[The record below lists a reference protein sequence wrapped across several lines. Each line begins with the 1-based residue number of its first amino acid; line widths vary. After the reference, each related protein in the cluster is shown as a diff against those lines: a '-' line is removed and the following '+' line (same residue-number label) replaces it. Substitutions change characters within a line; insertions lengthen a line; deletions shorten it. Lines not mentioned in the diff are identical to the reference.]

1 MASGASWHRSDKV
14 RARERGCA
22 YGREI
27 TGSLG
32 LVARAEVADAYDS
45 RADEYVEK
53 LGSLH
58 QMADRDRASIEQWR
72 ESTAGRLLDAGCG
85 PGHWTDVLS
94 ERGRRDVLGI
104 DGSIRFLESA
114 RDRFPGS
121 RFIVGDLFALPI
133 ASRSQDGILAWY
145 SIIHTSPTDLSQILE
160 EFARTLAPDGSLL
173 LGFFAGDP
181 GVVFEHAVTTAYY
194 WSAEALTDLLHPHGF
209 SVEHAETRTDPS
221 AQRAHGELRAR
232 RSATFGR

>member
-1 MASGASWHRSDKV
+1 MP
-14 RARERGCA
+14 
-22 YGREI
+22 
-27 TGSLG
+27 
-32 LVARAEVADAYDS
+32 RAEVAEAYDS

-58 QMADRDRASIEQWR
+58 QMADRDRATIEQWR
-72 ESTAGRLLDAGCG
+72 DSTAGRLLDAGCG

-104 DGSIRFLESA
+104 DRSTRFLESA
-114 RDRFPGS
+114 RDRFPGN
-121 RFIVGDLFALPI
+121 RFIAGDLSALPV

-145 SIIHTSPTDLSQILE
+145 SIIHTPPTDLPQILE
-160 EFARTLAPDGSLL
+160 EFARTLAPGGSLL

-181 GVVFEHAVTTAYY
+181 GVAFEHAVTTAYY

-209 SVEHAETRTDPS
+209 TVEHAETRTDPG
-221 AQRAHGELRAR
+221 ARRTHGGLRAR
-232 RSATFGR
+232 RTAALGR